1 MLYILF
7 FGYFVDLLL
16 VIVLNMLFFM
26 FIWEFWFYLFLE
38 YNVVCICGIFRWLL
52 IMLIIFDSFVGILIL
67 LLIYR

>member
-7 FGYFVDLLL
+7 YGYFVDLLL

-38 YNVVCICGIFRWLL
+38 YNVVCICDIFR
-52 IMLIIFDSFVGILIL
+52 
-67 LLIYR
+67 